1 MKRIIFLLLLYL
13 INCFTVYKKDETV
26 LKRETLITKDLKEER
41 DVYVLSHTL
50 TKKGLHLFLDA
61 YRVEEKSR
69 INFIR
74 EKYLENKD
82 FKLEDKFSL
91 GDKEC
96 RGDGFRCA
104 GWAMIVMTYMALE
117 LSTIPVRLI
126 SFPQERIREDIK
138 KGNVSKIRSISTDN
152 VYFTLSDKNSYKKY
166 NFQSDRIFIPTVEL
180 NLNSN
185 NSKNFPYQL
194 ADNKT
199 KKIILTGNLD
209 FTESISRY
217 EEFEAVLEENDLQNK
232 LSECQLMFPNFSNST
247 MTYNKAKPEMENL
260 CSKYA
265 AQEVS
270 DFNQS
275 QSKLTYCYN
284 NFDGC
289 YYLTK
294 ATKKTK
300 N

>member
-1 MKRIIFLLLLYL
+1 MKQITFLLLLYL

-26 LKRETLITKDLKEER
+26 LKRETLITKDVKEER
-41 DVYVLSHTL
+41 DVYVLSHSL
-50 TKKGLHLFLDA
+50 TQKGLHLFLDA
-61 YRVEEKSR
+61 YRVEEKSKV
-69 INFIR
+69 NFIR

-82 FKLEDKFSL
+82 FKLEDKYSL

-96 RGDGFRCA
+96 RGGGFSCA

-152 VYFTLSDKNSYKKY
+152 VYFAFSDKKSYKKY
-166 NFQSDRIFIPTVEL
+166 NFQSDRIFIPTEEL

-185 NSKNFPYQL
+185 NSKNFPYKL
-194 ADNKT
+194 VDNNT
-199 KKIILTGNLD
+199 KNIILAGNFD
-209 FTESISRY
+209 FTESISKY
-217 EEFEAVLEENDLQNK
+217 EEFESLLEENNFKNK

-247 MTYNKAKPEMENL
+247 ITYNKAKLEMENL

-265 AQEVS
+265 AREVN
-270 DFNQS
+270 DFNQR

-294 ATKKTK
+294 GTKKTK

>member
-1 MKRIIFLLLLYL
+1 MKQIVFLLLLYL

-26 LKRETLITKDLKEER
+26 LKRETLITKDIKEER
-41 DVYVLSHTL
+41 DVYILAPTL
-50 TKKGLHLFLDA
+50 NQKGLHLFLDA
-61 YRVEEKSR
+61 YRVEEKGKV
-69 INFIR
+69 NFIR

-82 FKLEDKFSL
+82 FKLEDKYSL
-91 GDKEC
+91 GNKEC
-96 RGDGFRCA
+96 RGNECI
-104 GWAMIVMTYMALE
+104 GWAIIVTTYMALE

-138 KGNVSKIRSISTDN
+138 KGNVSKIKSISTDD
-152 VYFTLSDKNSYKKY
+152 VYFILSDKNSDKKY
-166 NFQSDRIFIPTVEL
+166 NFQNDRIFIPTVEL

-199 KKIILTGNLD
+199 KKIILSGSFD
-209 FTESISRY
+209 FTESISKY
-217 EEFEAVLEENDLQNK
+217 EELEAVLEENNLQNK
-232 LSECQLMFPNFSNST
+232 LSECQLMFPNFSSSAV
-247 MTYNKAKPEMENL
+247 TYSKAKLEMENL

-265 AQEVS
+265 AREVS
-270 DFNQS
+270 DPNQS
-275 QSKLTYCYN
+275 QSKVTYCYN
-284 NFDGC
+284 NFEGC

-294 ATKKTK
+294 AAKKTK